1 MSFSVGTS
9 RAGSRAVRAQ
19 TLGSKLEPCLPRL
32 EQAWNTLECCCGTSY
47 SLYTQSKMDD
57 LLLINFFSK
66 WSISDHYQHQSMF
79 HWINHLYLN
88 NWKTFIVSGMAQKL
102 VQSSNRM
109 GKRLESSS
117 PQKRRARANTIDN
130 VKCMWQSRK
139 CEWQCYIVTR
149 ILHCHAFSG
158 LWHAF

>member
-1 MSFSVGTS
+1 MGQRKSRWKEIGTSHILLPIISVGTS

-32 EQAWNTLECCCGTSY
+32 EQARNTLDCCCGTSY

-88 NWKTFIVSGMAQKL
+88 NWKTFIVSGKAQKL
-102 VQSSNRM
+102 VQSSNRL

-117 PQKRRARANTIDN
+117 PQKSWARANTTN
-130 VKCMWQSRK
+130 EAMS
-139 CEWQCYIVTR
+139 
-149 ILHCHAFSG
+149 
-158 LWHAF
+158 